1 MQKKR
6 RDWNENNKAEAFSMS
21 TADTLT
27 QNSSLETS
35 MVKVSVPLTFSWRLS
50 ASSLCVASLSSCAR
64 RWAVS
69 VFRYS
74 ISLQSTQTHIYT
86 SYLWLLFLLSSLL
99 CEDHYLLLL
108 VLFNQS
114 LGLAVFSLEGLVLRL
129 GFLQVFIHRLKTAH
143 THTHKQ
149 TQSGSENKYI
159 WVIINPLVDWDV
171 KWWGN
176 YFIQSWLIVA
186 SWHLAFLNKLP
197 YTETVPPSNSPP
209 VSPSSLYCPGCF
221 APTERAPSANATY
234 PAPREPAGGK
244 GWECG
249 RRRWYVGG
257 RASVKSSFS
266 QQRKLMLC

>member
-1 MQKKR
+1 MKTTRQKLFLCQQLTHWHRTRHLRPVWSRWAFHLPFPEGCPPPPCVLPHSLPVLGAEPSPSSGTRSLYRAHKHTFTHHIYDFYSFSQAFCVR
-6 RDWNENNKAEAFSMS
+6 IITYFCWYSLISLLALLYFLSRVWYWDWVSFRCSS
-21 TADTLT
+21 TAWK
-27 QNSSLETS
+27 Q
-35 MVKVSVPLTFSWRLS
+35 
-50 ASSLCVASLSSCAR
+50 
-64 RWAVS
+64 
-69 VFRYS
+69 
-74 ISLQSTQTHIYT
+74 
-86 SYLWLLFLLSSLL
+86 
-99 CEDHYLLLL
+99 
-108 VLFNQS
+108 
-114 LGLAVFSLEGLVLRL
+114 
-129 GFLQVFIHRLKTAH
+129 H

-149 TQSGSENKYI
+149 TQSGSENNYI